1 MLAIKNNLMA
11 QTAARNLS
19 TSYDSLAKSVQRLS
33 SGLRINS
40 AKDDAAGLAVR
51 ELMRADVASL
61 QQGSRNAADAVSMLQ
76 SAEGGMGI
84 IDNILVRMR
93 ELAEQASTGSYSVE
107 QKAIMQQEFSQLANE
122 ITRIAENTKFNGN
135 NMLKADA
142 AGAMVVS
149 LGAGSGSDDQ
159 VIKIDTHDVTATG
172 LGTTGS
178 KENMVAS
185 YWVRD
190 PNAVYIQNG
199 DDEGAHNLE
208 VYVGGGAAKATIA
221 LAASTG
227 ISLNNLVTEINSQAS
242 ASVTASAVYSAATD
256 QWSLKLTAVA
266 SGNITDIDLGSG
278 VSGTYTNLEWGNGS
292 SIVTADIV
300 QTDGSG
306 VGTSLSAVDISSDA
320 STAITVL
327 DAAIKEKDNYR
338 AHLGYMMNRLEAA
351 ASVIDIQA
359 ENLSAAESRIS
370 DVDVATEMAAMTR
383 SQVLAQAGVSMLTQ
397 ANNMPQMALTLLR
410 G

>member
-107 QKAIMQQEFSQLANE
+107 QKAIMQEEFSQLANE

-135 NMLKADA
+135 NMLKTDDV
-142 AGAMVVS
+142 GSMVVS

-159 VIKIDTHDVTATG
+159 VIKIDTHDIRATG
-172 LGTTGS
+172 LGTSGT
-178 KENMVAS
+178 KETLVTS

-199 DDEGAHNLE
+199 DTDPHTLDVFIDGTKE
-208 VYVGGGAAKATIA
+208 ATIA

-227 ISLNNLVTEINSQAS
+227 ISLNNLVTEINSQAGGQ
-242 ASVTASAVYSAATD
+242 VASAVYSSATD
-256 QWSLKLTAVA
+256 QWSLKITALE
-266 SGNITDIDLGSG
+266 SGDLTDIDIGADG
-278 VSGTYTNLEWGNGS
+278 VSGTYTDLEWGNGS
-292 SIVTADIV
+292 SVVAADLTA
-300 QTDGSG
+300 TDGT
-306 VGTSLSAVDISSDA
+306 GTGTMLSAVDISSDA